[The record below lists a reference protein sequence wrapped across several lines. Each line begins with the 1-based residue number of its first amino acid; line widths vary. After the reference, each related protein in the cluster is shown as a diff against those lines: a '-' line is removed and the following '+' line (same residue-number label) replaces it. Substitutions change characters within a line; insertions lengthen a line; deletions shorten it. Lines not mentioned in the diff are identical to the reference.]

1 MTHNKTR
8 TCLKANVFRN
18 VSYITPTAKVL
29 KLIKEEMK
37 VTYVLN
43 IMSEISFLYAY
54 RHIIDT
60 DMRAQ
65 RPRTHTLTHTDTHA
79 PNIHGRTHARTH
91 KNTHIKTNTKC
102 TRVHIIFTLTYGW
115 VSYKIIARR
124 PHIPAQRFL
133 IKMTHLLCVNVS
145 IRDENTI
152 STWRDFGSSSK
163 MSNGKG
169 SCSTVQ
175 FFWRLSGGLGWIL
188 SGGFSG
194 ATTTRSSHMRIRWSN
209 VRWAVT

>member
-1 MTHNKTR
+1 MKT
-8 TCLKANVFRN
+8 NVFRN

-65 RPRTHTLTHTDTHA
+65 RPRTRTLTHTGTHA

-91 KNTHIKTNTKC
+91 ARTQ
-102 TRVHIIFTLTYGW
+102 TRI
-115 VSYKIIARR
+115 
-124 PHIPAQRFL
+124 
-133 IKMTHLLCVNVS
+133 
-145 IRDENTI
+145 
-152 STWRDFGSSSK
+152 
-163 MSNGKG
+163 
-169 SCSTVQ
+169 
-175 FFWRLSGGLGWIL
+175 
-188 SGGFSG
+188 
-194 ATTTRSSHMRIRWSN
+194 
-209 VRWAVT
+209 

>member
-1 MTHNKTR
+1 
-8 TCLKANVFRN
+8 
-18 VSYITPTAKVL
+18 
-29 KLIKEEMK
+29 
-37 VTYVLN
+37 
-43 IMSEISFLYAY
+43 
-54 RHIIDT
+54 
-60 DMRAQ
+60 MRARNARVHTRSRTQ
-65 RPRTHTLTHTDTHA
+65 ARTHAH
-79 PNIHGRTHARTH
+79 THARTYQTYTH
-91 KNTHIKTNTKC
+91 ARTDARAHTNTHIKTNTKC
-102 TRVHIIFTLTYGW
+102 TRVHTIFTLTYGW